1 MSSKFAIL
9 LAAGLAALCAQER
22 PLDNSVKI
30 NLPPDSP
37 LTLISENLGES
48 HVTQRGSA
56 VVLDLDVTL
65 TLHNASPNRVRGV
78 TLLVA
83 AQEVTP
89 GGKAS
94 VSVPSL
100 DVPPNQNFPVR
111 IDLRL
116 LRPAQV
122 AGGPL
127 VQVNLDGVL
136 FQDYTFYGP
145 NRLESRRTMTAWEME
160 AQRDRKYFKSVLAM
174 HGMEGLKQAMLESLN
189 RQAERPRL
197 DVQVSRGRAV
207 ASASIG
213 DHNVRFAFLR
223 FPGEPVEPVTGW
235 AEIAGNEARNP
246 RIDVRNLSNRQVRS
260 VEIDWIVTD
269 RQGKQYM
276 AGSVPAS
283 GPEFNLKAGS
293 TSRVLQDTALRFSR
307 LSNDGGSPVPVAGM
321 TGFVGQVEFAD
332 GKVWI
337 PNRESLA
344 NAQLLGILEPS
355 PEEQRLTDLYRKKG
369 PKALADELNKF

>member
-1 MSSKFAIL
+1 MTNKIAIL
-9 LAAGLAALCAQER
+9 LVAGVAALGAQEA
-22 PLDNSVKI
+22 PLDHSVKI
-30 NLPPDSP
+30 NLPQDSP

-65 TLHNASPNRVRGV
+65 TLHNSSPNRVRGV

-100 DVPPNQNFPVR
+100 DVPPSQNFPVR
-111 IDLRL
+111 INLRL
-116 LRPAQV
+116 LRPAQM

-136 FQDYTFYGP
+136 FQDYSFYGP
-145 NRLESRRTMTAWEME
+145 NRLDSRRTMTAWEMQ
-160 AQRDRKYFKSVLAM
+160 AQRDRKYFKSILAQR
-174 HGMEGLKQAMLESLN
+174 GVEGLKQAMLESLN

-197 DVQVSRGRAV
+197 DVQVSRGPVVTSV
-207 ASASIG
+207 AAG
-213 DHNVRFAFLR
+213 EHNARFAFLR
-223 FPGEPVEPVTGW
+223 FPDEPVEPVEGW

-246 RIDVRNLSNRQVRS
+246 RIDVRNLSTRQVRS
-260 VEIDWIVTD
+260 VEIDWIVSD

-283 GPEFNLKAGS
+283 GPGFNLKAGS
-293 TSRVLQDTALRFSR
+293 TSRVLQDTALRFSH
-307 LSNDGGSPVPVAGM
+307 LSNDGGAPVSIAGM

-344 NAQLLGILEPS
+344 SAQLLGILEPS

>member
-9 LAAGLAALCAQER
+9 IVAGAAALYAQEI

-37 LTLISENLGES
+37 LTLISANLGES
-48 HVTQRGSA
+48 HVSQRGSA
-56 VVLDLDVTL
+56 VVLDLDMAL
-65 TLHNASPNRVRGV
+65 TLHNSSANRVRGV

-100 DVPPNQNFPVR
+100 DVAPSQNFPVR
-111 IDLRL
+111 INLRL
-116 LRPAQV
+116 LRPAQMG
-122 AGGPL
+122 AGPL

-136 FQDYTFYGP
+136 FQDFSFYGP
-145 NRLESRRTMTAWEME
+145 NRLDSRRSMTAWEME
-160 AQRDRKYFKSVLAM
+160 AQRDRRYFKSVLAAQ
-174 HGMEGLKQAMLESLN
+174 GLDGLKRAMIESLN

-207 ASASIG
+207 GSAAG
-213 DHNVRFAFLR
+213 EHNARFAFLR
-223 FPGEPVEPVTGW
+223 FPGAPVEPVEGW

-246 RIDVRNLSNRQVRS
+246 RIDVRNLSSRQVRY
-260 VEIDWIVTD
+260 VEIGWIVTD
-269 RQGKQYM
+269 RQGRQFM
-276 AGSVPAS
+276 AASVPAS
-283 GPEFNLKAGS
+283 GPGFNLKAGS

-307 LSNDGGSPVPVAGM
+307 NGGGQVSIAGM

-332 GKVWI
+332 GKVWV
-337 PNRESLA
+337 PEREALA
-344 NAQLLGILEPS
+344 SAQLLGIVAPS
-355 PEEQRLTDLYRKKG
+355 PEEQRLMDLYRKKG
-369 PKALADELNKF
+369 PKALAEELGKF

>member
-9 LAAGLAALCAQER
+9 LVAGITALCAQET

-37 LTLISENLGES
+37 LTLISANLGES
-48 HVTQRGSA
+48 HVSQRGSA

-78 TLLVA
+78 SLMVT

-116 LRPAQV
+116 LRPAQI

-136 FQDYTFYGP
+136 FQDYSFYGP
-145 NRLESRRTMTAWEME
+145 NRLDSRRTMTAWEMQ
-160 AQRDRKYFKSVLAM
+160 AQRDRKYFKSILAA

-207 ASASIG
+207 TSAAVG
-213 DHNVRFAFLR
+213 EHNARFAFLR
-223 FPGEPVEPVTGW
+223 FPDEPVEPVDGW

-246 RIDVRNLSNRQVRS
+246 RIDVRNLSSRQVRS

-293 TSRVLQDTALRFSR
+293 TSRVLQDTALRFAR
-307 LSNDGGSPVPVAGM
+307 LSNDGGAPVSIAGM

>member
-9 LAAGLAALCAQER
+9 LVAGITALCAQET

-37 LTLISENLGES
+37 LTLISANLGES
-48 HVTQRGSA
+48 HVSQRGSA

-78 TLLVA
+78 SLMVT

-116 LRPAQV
+116 LRPAQI

-145 NRLESRRTMTAWEME
+145 NRLDSRRTMTAWEMQ
-160 AQRDRKYFKSVLAM
+160 AQRDRKYFKSILAA

-207 ASASIG
+207 TSAAVG
-213 DHNVRFAFLR
+213 EHNARFAFLR
-223 FPGEPVEPVTGW
+223 FPDEPVEPVDGW

-246 RIDVRNLSNRQVRS
+246 RIDVRNLSSRQVRS

-293 TSRVLQDTALRFSR
+293 TSRVLQDTALRFAR
-307 LSNDGGSPVPVAGM
+307 LSNDGGAPVSIAGM

-344 NAQLLGILEPS
+344 NAQLLSILEPS

>member
-1 MSSKFAIL
+1 MSSKFLIL
-9 LAAGLAALCAQER
+9 FVAGVTALCAQET

-37 LTLISENLGES
+37 LTLISANLGES
-48 HVTQRGSA
+48 HVSQRGSA

-65 TLHNASPNRVRGV
+65 TLHNSSPNRVRGV

-100 DVPPNQNFPVR
+100 DVPPSQNFPVR
-111 IDLRL
+111 INLRL
-116 LRPAQV
+116 LRPAQI

-136 FQDYTFYGP
+136 FQDYSFYGP
-145 NRLESRRTMTAWEME
+145 NRLDSRRTMTAWEMQ
-160 AQRDRKYFKSVLAM
+160 AQRDRKYFKSILAGR
-174 HGMEGLKQAMLESLN
+174 GMEGLKQAMLESLN

-197 DVQVSRGRAV
+197 DVRVSRGPAV
-207 ASASIG
+207 TSAAVG
-213 DHNVRFAFLR
+213 EHNARFAFLR
-223 FPGEPVEPVTGW
+223 FPGEPVEPVDGW

-246 RIDVRNLSNRQVRS
+246 RIDVRNLSSRQVRS

-283 GPEFNLKAGS
+283 GPEFNLKAGN

-307 LSNDGGSPVPVAGM
+307 LEKDGGAPVSIAGM

>member
-1 MSSKFAIL
+1 MYSKFAIL
-9 LAAGLAALCAQER
+9 VAAALAALSAQEF
-22 PLDNSVKI
+22 PLDNSVVKI
-30 NLPPDSP
+30 NLPQDSP
-37 LTLISENLGES
+37 LTLISTSSGES
-48 HVTQRGSA
+48 HVSQRGSA
-56 VVLDLDVTL
+56 VVLDLDVAL
-65 TLHNASPNRVRGV
+65 TLHNSSANRVRGV

-100 DVPPNQNFPVR
+100 DVAPNQNFPVR
-111 IDLRL
+111 INLRL
-116 LRPAQV
+116 LRPAQMG
-122 AGGPL
+122 GGPL

-136 FQDYTFYGP
+136 FQDYSFYGP
-145 NRLESRRTMTAWEME
+145 NRLDSRRTMTAWEMQ
-160 AQRDRKYFKSVLAM
+160 AQRDRKYFKSILAA

-207 ASASIG
+207 TSAAVER
-213 DHNVRFAFLR
+213 NVNFAFLR
-223 FPGEPVEPVTGW
+223 FPGEPVEPLAGW

-246 RIDVRNLSNRQVRS
+246 RIDVRNLSAQQVRS
-260 VEIDWIVTD
+260 VEIDWIVSD

-283 GPEFNLKAGS
+283 GPAFNLKAGS
-293 TSRVLQDTALRFSR
+293 TSRVLQDTALRLSR
-307 LSNDGGSPVPVAGM
+307 LANEGGAPLSIAGM

-355 PEEQRLTDLYRKKG
+355 PEEQRLMDLYRKKG
-369 PKALADELNKF
+369 PKALADELGKF

>member
-9 LAAGLAALCAQER
+9 CVAAVTGLFAQEAR
-22 PLDNSVKI
+22 LDNSVKI
-30 NLPPDSP
+30 NLQADSP
-37 LTLISENLGES
+37 LTLISTDLGES
-48 HVTQRGSA
+48 HFSQRGSA
-56 VVLDLDVTL
+56 VLLDLDVSL
-65 TLHNASPNRVRGV
+65 TLHNSSSNRVRGV

-83 AQEVTP
+83 AQEATP

-100 DVPPNQNFPVR
+100 DVAPNQNFPVR
-111 IDLRL
+111 INLRL
-116 LRPAQV
+116 LRPAQMGSS
-122 AGGPL
+122 AP

-136 FQDYTFYGP
+136 FQDYSFYGP
-145 NRLESRRTMTAWEME
+145 NRLDSRRTMTAWEME
-160 AQRDRKYFKSVLAM
+160 AQRDRRYFKSILAA
-174 HGMEGLKQAMLESLN
+174 HGVEGLKQAMLESLN

-207 ASASIG
+207 ASAAVG
-213 DHNVRFAFLR
+213 EHNTRFAFLH
-223 FPGEPVEPVTGW
+223 FPGEPVEPVEGW

-246 RIDVRNLSNRQVRS
+246 RIDVRNLSARQVRS
-260 VEIDWIVTD
+260 VEIDWMVSD

-293 TSRVLQDTALRFSR
+293 TSRVMQDTALRIAK
-307 LSNDGGSPVPVAGM
+307 DGGAPLSIAGM

-344 NAQLLGILEPS
+344 SAQLLGVLEPS
-355 PEEQRLTDLYRKKG
+355 PEEQRLMDLYRKKG
-369 PKALADELNKF
+369 PKALVDELNKF

>member
-9 LAAGLAALCAQER
+9 FVAGVTALCAQETS
-22 PLDNSVKI
+22 LDKSVKI

-37 LTLISENLGES
+37 LTLISTDTGES
-48 HVTQRGSA
+48 HVSQRGSA

-65 TLHNASPNRVRGV
+65 TLHNSSAGRVRGV

-100 DVPPNQNFPVR
+100 DVAPNQNFPVR
-111 IDLRL
+111 INLRL
-116 LRPAQV
+116 LRPAQM
-122 AGGPL
+122 GGGAL

-136 FQDYTFYGP
+136 FQDYSFYGP
-145 NRLESRRTMTAWEME
+145 NRLDSRRTMTAWELE
-160 AQRDRKYFKSVLAM
+160 AQRDRKYFKSVLAA

-207 ASASIG
+207 ASAAVER
-213 DHNVRFAFLR
+213 NLRFAFLR
-223 FPGEPVEPVTGW
+223 FPGEPVEPVEGW

-246 RIDVRNLSNRQVRS
+246 RIDVRNLSPRQVRS
-260 VEIDWIVTD
+260 VEIDWLVTD

-293 TSRVLQDTALRFSR
+293 TSRVVQDTALRLSR
-307 LSNDGGSPVPVAGM
+307 LSNDGGAPLSIAGM

-344 NAQLLGILEPS
+344 NAQLLGVLEPS
-355 PEEQRLTDLYRKKG
+355 PEEQRLMDLYRKKG
-369 PKALADELNKF
+369 PKALADELGKF

>member
-9 LAAGLAALCAQER
+9 LAVGLTALYAQER
-22 PLDNSVKI
+22 PLENSVKI

-37 LTLISENLGES
+37 LTLISANLGES
-48 HVTQRGSA
+48 HVSQRGSA

-65 TLHNASPNRVRGV
+65 TLHNSSPNRVRGV

-100 DVPPNQNFPVR
+100 DVPPSQNFPVH

-116 LRPAQV
+116 LRPAQI

-136 FQDYTFYGP
+136 FQDYSFYGP
-145 NRLESRRTMTAWEME
+145 NRLDSRRTMTAWEMQ
-160 AQRDRKYFKSVLAM
+160 AQRDRKYFKEVLAAR
-174 HGMEGLKQAMLESLN
+174 GLEGLKQAMLESLN

-197 DVQVSRGRAV
+197 DVQVSRGPAV
-207 ASASIG
+207 SSAAAG
-213 DHNVRFAFLR
+213 EHNARFAFLR
-223 FPGEPVEPVTGW
+223 FPGEPVEPVEGW

-246 RIDVRNLSNRQVRS
+246 RIDVHNLSPRQVRA
-260 VEIDWIVTD
+260 VEVDWIVTD

-283 GPEFNLKAGS
+283 GPEFNLKAGG

-307 LSNDGGSPVPVAGM
+307 LSNDGGAPVSIAGM

>member
-9 LAAGLAALCAQER
+9 LVAGVTALCAQETS
-22 PLDNSVKI
+22 LDNSVKI

-37 LTLISENLGES
+37 LTLISANLGES
-48 HVTQRGSA
+48 HVSQRGSA

-100 DVPPNQNFPVR
+100 DVPPSQNFPVR
-111 IDLRL
+111 INLRL
-116 LRPAQV
+116 LRPAQI

-136 FQDYTFYGP
+136 FQDYSYYGP
-145 NRLESRRTMTAWEME
+145 NRLDSRRTMTAWEMQ
-160 AQRDRKYFKSVLAM
+160 AQRDRKYFKSILAA
-174 HGMEGLKQAMLESLN
+174 HGVEGLKQAMLESLN

-197 DVQVSRGRAV
+197 DVQVARGRAV
-207 ASASIG
+207 TSAAAG
-213 DHNVRFAFLR
+213 EHNARFAFLR
-223 FPGEPVEPVTGW
+223 FPDEPVDPVEGW

-246 RIDVRNLSNRQVRS
+246 RIDVRNLSSRQVRS

-283 GPEFNLKAGS
+283 GPQFNLKAGS

-307 LSNDGGSPVPVAGM
+307 LSNDGGAPVSIVGM

>member
-1 MSSKFAIL
+1 MYSKFAIL
-9 LAAGLAALCAQER
+9 VAAGLAALCAQEF
-22 PLDNSVKI
+22 PLDNSVVKI
-30 NLPPDSP
+30 NLPQDSP
-37 LTLISENLGES
+37 LTLISTSSGES
-48 HVTQRGSA
+48 HVSQRGSA
-56 VVLDLDVTL
+56 VVLDLDVAL
-65 TLHNASPNRVRGV
+65 TLHNSSANRVRGV

-100 DVPPNQNFPVR
+100 DVAPNQNFPVR
-111 IDLRL
+111 INLRL
-116 LRPAQV
+116 LRPAQMG
-122 AGGPL
+122 GGPL

-136 FQDYTFYGP
+136 FQDYSFYGP
-145 NRLESRRTMTAWEME
+145 NRLDSRRTMTAWEMQ
-160 AQRDRKYFKSVLAM
+160 AQRDRKYFKSILAA
-174 HGMEGLKQAMLESLN
+174 HGMDGLKQAMLESLN

-207 ASASIG
+207 TSAAVER
-213 DHNVRFAFLR
+213 NVNFAFLR
-223 FPGEPVEPVTGW
+223 FPGEPVEPVAGW

-246 RIDVRNLSNRQVRS
+246 RIDVRNLSAQQVRS
-260 VEIDWIVTD
+260 VEIDWIVSD

-283 GPEFNLKAGS
+283 GPAFNLKAGS
-293 TSRVLQDTALRFSR
+293 TSRVLQDTALRLSR
-307 LSNDGGSPVPVAGM
+307 LANEGGAPLSIAGM

-355 PEEQRLTDLYRKKG
+355 PEEQRLMDLYRKKG
-369 PKALADELNKF
+369 PKALADELGKF

>member
-9 LAAGLAALCAQER
+9 LAAGVSALYAQETT
-22 PLDNSVKI
+22 LDHSVNI
-30 NLPPDSP
+30 NLPPDCP

-65 TLHNASPNRVRGV
+65 TLHNSSPNRVRGV

-100 DVPPNQNFPVR
+100 DVPPSQNFPVR
-111 IDLRL
+111 INLRL
-116 LRPAQV
+116 LRPAQI

-136 FQDYTFYGP
+136 FQDYSFYGP
-145 NRLESRRTMTAWEME
+145 NRLDSRRTMTAWEMQ
-160 AQRDRKYFKSVLAM
+160 AQRDRKYFKSILAA
-174 HGMEGLKQAMLESLN
+174 HGVEGLKQSMLESLN
-189 RQAERPRL
+189 RQAQRPRL

-207 ASASIG
+207 TSGAVG
-213 DHNVRFAFLR
+213 EHNAQFAFLR
-223 FPGEPVEPVTGW
+223 FPGEPVEPVEGW

-246 RIDVRNLSNRQVRS
+246 RIDVHNLSSRQVRS

-283 GPEFNLKAGS
+283 GPEFNLKAGN
-293 TSRVLQDTALRFSR
+293 TSRVLQDTTMRFAH
-307 LSNDGGSPVPVAGM
+307 LSDDGGAPLSIAGM

-332 GKVWI
+332 GNVWI

-344 NAQLLGILEPS
+344 SAQLLGILEPS

-369 PKALADELNKF
+369 PKALADELGKF

>member
-9 LAAGLAALCAQER
+9 FVAGVTALFAQET
-22 PLDNSVKI
+22 PPDNSVKI

-37 LTLISENLGES
+37 LTLIAENLGES
-48 HVTQRGSA
+48 HVSQRGSA

-65 TLHNASPNRVRGV
+65 TLHNSSPNRVRGV

-100 DVPPNQNFPVR
+100 DVAPNQNFPVR
-111 IDLRL
+111 INLRL
-116 LRPAQV
+116 LRPAQI

-145 NRLESRRTMTAWEME
+145 NRLDSRRTMTAWELQ
-160 AQRDRKYFKSVLAM
+160 AQRDRKYFKSILAM
-174 HGMEGLKQAMLESLN
+174 HGMQGLKQAMVESLN
-189 RQAERPRL
+189 REAERPRL
-197 DVQVSRGRAV
+197 DVQVSRGRSVTSAAV
-207 ASASIG
+207 VEHSA
-213 DHNVRFAFLR
+213 RFAFLR
-223 FPGEPVEPVTGW
+223 FPDEPVEPVIGW

-246 RIDVRNLSNRQVRS
+246 RIDVRNLSNQQVRS
-260 VEIDWIVTD
+260 VEVDWIVTD

-293 TSRVLQDTALRFSR
+293 TSRVLQDTALRFSH
-307 LSNDGGSPVPVAGM
+307 LQNDGGAPVSIASM

>member
-9 LAAGLAALCAQER
+9 LLGVTALCAQET
-22 PLDNSVKI
+22 PLDHSVNI

-65 TLHNASPNRVRGV
+65 TLHNSSPNRVRGV

-100 DVPPNQNFPVR
+100 DVPPSQNFPVR
-111 IDLRL
+111 INLRL
-116 LRPAQV
+116 LRPAQIS
-122 AGGPL
+122 GGPL

-136 FQDYTFYGP
+136 FQDYSFYGP
-145 NRLESRRTMTAWEME
+145 NRLDSRRTMMAWEMQ
-160 AQRDRKYFKSVLAM
+160 AQRDRKYFKSVLAA
-174 HGMEGLKQAMLESLN
+174 HGVEGLKQAMLESLN
-189 RQAERPRL
+189 RQADRPRL
-197 DVQVSRGRAV
+197 DVQVSRGRSV
-207 ASASIG
+207 ASAAVG
-213 DHNVRFAFLR
+213 EHNARFAFLR
-223 FPGEPVEPVTGW
+223 FPDEPVEPVEGW

-246 RIDVRNLSNRQVRS
+246 RIDVRNLSARQVRS

-269 RQGKQYM
+269 RQGKRYM

-293 TSRVLQDTALRFSR
+293 TSRVLQDTALRFAR
-307 LSNDGGSPVPVAGM
+307 LSNDGGAPVSIAGM

-344 NAQLLGILEPS
+344 SAQLLGILEPS

>member
-1 MSSKFAIL
+1 
-9 LAAGLAALCAQER
+9 
-22 PLDNSVKI
+22 
-30 NLPPDSP
+30 
-37 LTLISENLGES
+37 
-48 HVTQRGSA
+48 
-56 VVLDLDVTL
+56 VTL
-65 TLHNASPNRVRGV
+65 TLHNSSPNRVRGV

-100 DVPPNQNFPVR
+100 DVAPSQNFPVH

-116 LRPAQV
+116 LRPAQI

-136 FQDYTFYGP
+136 FQDYSFYGP
-145 NRLESRRTMTAWEME
+145 NRLDSRRTMTAWEMQ
-160 AQRDRKYFKSVLAM
+160 AQRERKYFKSILAM
-174 HGMEGLKQAMLESLN
+174 HGVAGLKQAMLESLN

-207 ASASIG
+207 TSAAE
-213 DHNVRFAFLR
+213 HNARFAFLR
-223 FPGEPVEPVTGW
+223 FPDEPVEPVEGW

-246 RIDVRNLSNRQVRS
+246 RIDVRNLSSRQVRS

-283 GPEFNLKAGS
+283 GPEFNLRAGS
-293 TSRVLQDTALRFSR
+293 TSRVLQDTALRFAR
-307 LSNDGGSPVPVAGM
+307 LANDGGAPVSIAGM

-337 PNRESLA
+337 PNREALA

>member
-1 MSSKFAIL
+1 MSSKLAIL
-9 LAAGLAALCAQER
+9 FVAGVAALCAQET
-22 PLDNSVKI
+22 PANNPVKI

-37 LTLISENLGES
+37 LTLISTDLGDS
-48 HVTQRGSA
+48 HVSQRGSA
-56 VVLDLDVTL
+56 VVLDLDVGL
-65 TLHNASPNRVRGV
+65 TLHNSSPNRVRGV

-100 DVPPNQNFPVR
+100 DVAPNQNFPVR
-111 IDLRL
+111 INLRL
-116 LRPAQV
+116 LRPAQM
-122 AGGPL
+122 GSGPL
-127 VQVNLDGVL
+127 VEVNLDGVL
-136 FQDYTFYGP
+136 FQDYSFYGP
-145 NRLESRRTMTAWEME
+145 NRLDCRRTMTAWELE
-160 AQRDRKYFKSVLAM
+160 AQRDRKYFKSILAA
-174 HGMEGLKQAMLESLN
+174 HGMEGLKHAMLQSLS

-207 ASASIG
+207 ASAAVG
-213 DHNVRFAFLR
+213 EHAVQFAFLR
-223 FPGEPVEPVTGW
+223 FPGEPVEPVAGW

-246 RIDVRNLSNRQVRS
+246 RIDVHNLSARQVRS
-260 VEIDWIVTD
+260 VEIDWMVTD

-293 TSRVLQDTALRFSR
+293 TSRVLQDTALRLSR
-307 LSNDGGSPVPVAGM
+307 LANDGGTPLSIAGM

-337 PNRESLA
+337 PNREALA

-355 PEEQRLTDLYRKKG
+355 PEEQRLMDLYRKKG

>member
-9 LAAGLAALCAQER
+9 LVAGVTALCAQDM

-37 LTLISENLGES
+37 LMLISENLGES
-48 HVTQRGSA
+48 HVSRRGSA

-65 TLHNASPNRVRGV
+65 TLHNSSPNRVRGV

-83 AQEVTP
+83 AQEATP

-100 DVPPNQNFPVR
+100 DVAPNQNFPVR
-111 IDLRL
+111 INLRL
-116 LRPAQV
+116 LRPAQMG
-122 AGGPL
+122 GGPL

-136 FQDYTFYGP
+136 FQDFSFYGP
-145 NRLESRRTMTAWEME
+145 NRLDSRRSMTAWEME
-160 AQRDRKYFKSVLAM
+160 AQRDRKYFKSILAA

-207 ASASIG
+207 GSAAVAEHSA
-213 DHNVRFAFLR
+213 RFAFLR
-223 FPGEPVEPVTGW
+223 FPGAPVDPVEGS

-246 RIDVRNLSNRQVRS
+246 RIDVRNLSSRQVRY
-260 VEIDWIVTD
+260 VEIDWIVND
-269 RQGKQYM
+269 RQGNRFM

-283 GPEFNLKAGS
+283 GPEFNLKAGA
-293 TSRVLQDTALRFSR
+293 TSRVLQDTTLR
-307 LSNDGGSPVPVAGM
+307 LSKDGGTPVSIAGM

-332 GKVWI
+332 GTVWI

-355 PEEQRLTDLYRKKG
+355 PEEQRLADLYRKKG
-369 PKALADELNKF
+369 LKALADELSKF

>member
-9 LAAGLAALCAQER
+9 LVAGVTALCAQET

-37 LTLISENLGES
+37 LTLISANLGES
-48 HVTQRGSA
+48 HVSQRGSA

-65 TLHNASPNRVRGV
+65 TLHNSSPNRVRGV

-100 DVPPNQNFPVR
+100 DVPPSQNFPVR
-111 IDLRL
+111 INLRL

-122 AGGPL
+122 ASGPL

-136 FQDYTFYGP
+136 FQDYSFYGP
-145 NRLESRRTMTAWEME
+145 NRLDSRRTMTAWEMQ
-160 AQRDRKYFKSVLAM
+160 AQRDRKYFKSILAA
-174 HGMEGLKQAMLESLN
+174 HGVEGLKQAMLESLN

-197 DVQVSRGRAV
+197 DVQVSRGRPVTSSAV
-207 ASASIG
+207 AE
-213 DHNVRFAFLR
+213 HNAQFAFLR
-223 FPGEPVEPVTGW
+223 FPDEPVEPLKGW

-246 RIDVRNLSNRQVRS
+246 RIDVRNLSSRQVRS

-293 TSRVLQDTALRFSR
+293 TSRVLQDTALRFAR
-307 LSNDGGSPVPVAGM
+307 LSNDGGAPVSIAGM

-369 PKALADELNKF
+369 PKALADELNRF

>member
-1 MSSKFAIL
+1 MSNKLAIL
-9 LAAGLAALCAQER
+9 FVAGVTALCAQET
-22 PLDNSVKI
+22 PLDNWVKI
-30 NLPPDSP
+30 NLPVDSP
-37 LTLISENLGES
+37 LTLISTDLGES
-48 HVTQRGSA
+48 HLSPRGSA
-56 VVLDLDVTL
+56 VVLDLDVAL
-65 TLHNASPNRVRGV
+65 TLHNSSPNRVRGV

-100 DVPPNQNFPVR
+100 DVAPNRNFPVR
-111 IDLRL
+111 INLRL
-116 LRPAQV
+116 LRPAQMR
-122 AGGPL
+122 GGPL
-127 VQVNLDGVL
+127 VEVNLDGVL
-136 FQDYTFYGP
+136 FQDYSFYGP
-145 NRLESRRTMTAWEME
+145 NRLESRRTMIAWEMQAE
-160 AQRDRKYFKSVLAM
+160 RDRKYFKSILAA
-174 HGMEGLKQAMLESLN
+174 HGMDGLKQAMLESLN

-207 ASASIG
+207 TSAAVAE
-213 DHNVRFAFLR
+213 HAVRFAFLR
-223 FPGEPVEPVTGW
+223 FPDEPVEPVGGW

-246 RIDVRNLSNRQVRS
+246 RIDVHNLSSRQVRS
-260 VEIDWIVTD
+260 VEIDWMVTD

-283 GPEFNLKAGS
+283 GPEFNLKAGA
-293 TSRVLQDTALRFSR
+293 TSRVLQDTALRLSR
-307 LSNDGGSPVPVAGM
+307 PENDGGAPLSIAGM

-355 PEEQRLTDLYRKKG
+355 PEEQRLMDLYRKKG

>member
-9 LAAGLAALCAQER
+9 LVAGITALCAQET

-37 LTLISENLGES
+37 LTLISANLGES
-48 HVTQRGSA
+48 HVSQRGSA

-78 TLLVA
+78 SLMVT

-116 LRPAQV
+116 LRPAQI

-145 NRLESRRTMTAWEME
+145 NRLDSRRTMTAWEMQ
-160 AQRDRKYFKSVLAM
+160 AQRDRKYFKSILAA

-207 ASASIG
+207 TSAAVG
-213 DHNVRFAFLR
+213 EHNARFAFLR
-223 FPGEPVEPVTGW
+223 FPDEPVEPVDGW

-246 RIDVRNLSNRQVRS
+246 RIDVRNLSSRQVRS

-293 TSRVLQDTALRFSR
+293 TSRVLQDTALRFAR
-307 LSNDGGSPVPVAGM
+307 LSNDGGAPVSIAGM